1 MEKNL
6 EMNRKINY
14 ISRIKDEF
22 DFVLCGVNGVFMR
35 GNTVVDSCLDTLIKM
50 YQSGKK
56 IALVSNTGMR
66 VRDLYYFLKQ
76 KDVPMNIF
84 YAMITAG
91 EIAHFYLKNH
101 HNLGRTYYSLSGTPS
116 CTVAGLPY
124 QRAES
129 MVMADFVVAE
139 TTVDGINMSEIQPAL
154 EQALHLNLPMLCVGN
169 NVSVV
174 HSDGVRASVGAV
186 AEKYAL
192 WGGKII
198 PFGKPDVRIASYLTE
213 NISGLQK
220 KRCLVIGD
228 CMSTDMRMGNAFGAQ
243 TLFLTNGVH
252 LLAGDVA
259 QQLTELAEHYGLN
272 IDYYAEELVW

>member
-1 MEKNL
+1 
-6 EMNRKINY
+6 MNRKINY

-22 DFVLCGVNGVFMR
+22 DFVLCGVNGVLLR
-35 GNTVVDSCLDTLIKM
+35 GDTVVGSCLDTLIKM

-76 KDVPMNIF
+76 RDVPMNIF

-101 HNLGRTYYSLSGTPS
+101 DDFGRIYYNLSGRPS
-116 CTVAGLPY
+116 LAIDGLPY
-124 QRAES
+124 RLAES

-139 TTVDGINMSEIQPAL
+139 TSADGVDMAEVLPVL
-154 EQALHLNLPMLCVGN
+154 EQALHLNLPMLCIGN
-169 NVSVV
+169 NTSVV
-174 HSDGVRASVGAV
+174 HADGVRTSVGAV

-192 WGGKII
+192 LGGKII

-213 NISGLQK
+213 NIGGLQK

-252 LLAGDVA
+252 LLGGDVA
-259 QQLTELAEHYGLN
+259 QQLTELADNYGLN

>member
-1 MEKNL
+1 
-6 EMNRKINY
+6 MNRKINY

-22 DFVLCGVNGVFMR
+22 DFVLCGVNGVLLR
-35 GNTVVDSCLDTLIKM
+35 GGTVVGSCIDTLIKM

-76 KDVPMNIF
+76 RDIPMNIF

-101 HNLGRTYYSLSGTPS
+101 KNLGKTYYNLSGCPS
-116 CTVAGLPY
+116 HAVDGLPY
-124 QRAES
+124 RMAES

-139 TTVDGINMSEIQPAL
+139 TSAEGVDMAEIFPVL
-154 EQALHLNLPMLCVGN
+154 EQALHLNLPMLCIGN
-169 NVSVV
+169 NTSVV
-174 HSDGVRASVGAV
+174 HEDGVRASVGAV

-192 WGGKII
+192 LGGKII

-252 LLAGDVA
+252 LLVGDVA
-259 QQLTELAEHYGLN
+259 QQLTELADNYGLN